1 MVLRGFFR
9 VNFERL
15 ARTAAIAVA
24 AIGVAVGGMPGGASA
39 EHAAQ
44 PKSQATLVR
53 DAVDQ
58 FILPRID
65 TFKTRTHE
73 LAEAVAGVCQPA
85 ANPAALEA
93 AQRAFV
99 ETVRAWAPLDLIRFG
114 PSARNHRLERVLFW
128 PDPRA
133 TAERQLN
140 ALLAARKP
148 ELLEPGALAAQSVAV
163 QGLTALEA
171 LLFDDKQPLGSADDE
186 AARYRCGM
194 AAAISSAIDTVA
206 GEIRSG
212 WAGDDGYRAKI
223 LNPGPG
229 NRLYRDTAE
238 SAREIAKALVTGFDL
253 VRDRI
258 ALPELLAISRTPP
271 RRARL
276 PFERSDATGVF
287 VVATVGALRDLYEAC
302 AFEARVGADK
312 GWMTGFLTAGWNGL
326 MVESER
332 LDRVRKGEVASKDH
346 LHVVRKLRFDITS
359 IRQIVVREL
368 AANAGII
375 MGFNELD
382 GD

>member
-1 MVLRGFFR
+1 MGLDRLVKSIAMAAAAAGAAAVLS
-9 VNFERL
+9 
-15 ARTAAIAVA
+15 TAAMGAGEIA
-24 AIGVAVGGMPGGASA
+24 
-39 EHAAQ
+39 
-44 PKSQATLVR
+44 PKSQAAIVR
-53 DAVDQ
+53 DAVDT
-58 FILPRID
+58 FILPRLA
-65 TFKTRTHE
+65 TFKARTE
-73 LAEAVAGVCQPA
+73 ALAGAVTAVCAGGANAATAGEAAEA
-85 ANPAALEA
+85 
-93 AQRAFV
+93 AFV

-140 ALLAARKP
+140 ALLAAQKP
-148 ELLEPGALAAQSVAV
+148 ELLEPGALTGQSVAV

-171 LLFDDKQPLGSADDE
+171 LIFNEKTPLGGGGDE

-194 AAAISSAIDTVA
+194 AQAIATGIDTVA
-206 GEIRSG
+206 GEIQDG

-223 LNPGPG
+223 LNPGPD
-229 NRLYRDTAE
+229 NRLYRDTSE
-238 SAREIAKALVTGFDL
+238 SAREIAKALVVGFDL

-258 ALPELLAISRTPP
+258 ALPELNAISRDPP

-276 PFERSDATGVF
+276 PFERAKATGVF
-287 VVATVGALRDLYEAC
+287 VVATIGALRDLYDIS
-302 AFEARVGADK
+302 AFAARVGPDK
-312 GWMTGFLTAGWNGL
+312 AWMVGFLAAGWDGL
-326 MVESER
+326 IAEAQR
-332 LDRVRKGEVASKDH
+332 LDEVRAGEIASKDH
-346 LHVVRKLRFDITS
+346 LHVVRKLRFDVTS

>member
-1 MVLRGFFR
+1 MVSPRSFR
-9 VNFERL
+9 VTFDRF
-15 ARTAAIAVA
+15 ARGVARVATAAAITLVGATAAVA
-24 AIGVAVGGMPGGASA
+24 ESGP
-39 EHAAQ
+39 Q
-44 PKSQATLVR
+44 PKPQAVVVR

-65 TFKTRTHE
+65 TFKTRTRE
-73 LAEAVAGVCQPA
+73 LTQAVAGVCEPDA
-85 ANPAALEA
+85 KSTALQA
-93 AQRAFV
+93 AQAAFV

-140 ALLAARKP
+140 ALLAARAP

-171 LLFDDKQPLGSADDE
+171 LVFNDKHRLGSAGDD

-194 AAAISSAIDTVA
+194 ARAIASALDTVA
-206 GEIRSG
+206 GEIQSG
-212 WAGDDGYRAKI
+212 WVGEDGYRAKI
-223 LNPGPG
+223 LNPGPE
-229 NRLYRDTAE
+229 NRLYRDTSE
-238 SAREIAKALVTGFDL
+238 SAREIAKALVLGFDL

-258 ALPELLAISRTPP
+258 ALPELQAISRTPP

-276 PFERSDATGVF
+276 PFERANATGVF
-287 VVATVGALRDLYEAC
+287 LVATIGALRDLYEAC

-332 LDRVRKGEVASKDH
+332 FDRVRKGEIASKDH
-346 LHVVRKLRFDITS
+346 LHVVRKLRFDVTS

-375 MGFNELD
+375 MGLNELD